1 MIETSSWNSLSSK
14 QFLRA
19 LTSFFA
25 KDGLE
30 EDKIQIEEYKKL
42 KDRLEMNSLSTEELM
57 LEYFHSLADEIVNVR
72 IGDFLIEKENCMLL
86 GWWNS
91 Q

>member
-1 MIETSSWNSLSSK
+1 MVKWLNQVLKIDYLSPT

-25 KDGLE
+25 KGGLE

-42 KDRLEMNSLSTEELM
+42 KDRLELNSLSTEELM

-72 IGDFLIEKENCMLL
+72 ISGF
-86 GWWNS
+86 S
-91 Q
+91 